1 MDFTCRVGCL
11 ARTTANAWY
20 TYANWVDEGG
30 AEMGRVVEN
39 DEILL
44 VTFAYFD
51 GFLELVGTKHPR
63 AIVIPASRLVFI

>member
-11 ARTTANAWY
+11 ARTTSNAWY
-20 TYANWVDEGG
+20 TYANFFDEGG

-51 GFLELVGTKHPR
+51 GFL
-63 AIVIPASRLVFI
+63 